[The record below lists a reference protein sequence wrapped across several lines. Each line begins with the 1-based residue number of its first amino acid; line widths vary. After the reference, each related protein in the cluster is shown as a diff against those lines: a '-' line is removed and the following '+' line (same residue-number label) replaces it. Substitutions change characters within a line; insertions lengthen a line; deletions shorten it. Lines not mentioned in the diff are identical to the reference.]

1 MDVYWEQ
8 FKTPFL
14 CVAGYSGVGKTTL
27 LEDLIKR
34 FSAENFSVG
43 YYKHDSHRFV
53 MDKEGKDTHRAREA
67 GAGIITINDPNHFAM
82 VGDNNFKKWTI
93 THALEQ
99 CDCILIEG
107 YKQSPFNK
115 IVFLDAKGDMPIPL
129 ETPGIKGVIHQGVV
143 NDRRIQERMI
153 PLFHRDDL
161 GKIYEFVRTH
171 FISCA
176 SPLYGAVFV
185 GGQSKRMGKPKFSLA
200 YNNGVPETERMIKLL
215 NPFCEKIFLSSR
227 SDLDMGPLANLPD
240 VERVND
246 EHIGLGPVGGLATLM
261 SRHPDKAWMITAC
274 DMPFIQEKNFETILK
289 ERDPLRYGTCYI
301 QEEVRENSSNPNQET
316 LPGVSK
322 PALREG
328 GRRWGI
334 EPMCAIYEPK
344 FILPLY
350 ESMSRNE
357 LSLSRTIRDLP
368 FKQVQIPDQDRT
380 DFMNTNTPEEY
391 EAARLQRE
399 QAVEREQENKVI

>member
-27 LEDLIKR
+27 LEDLIRR
-34 FSAENFSVG
+34 FSAESFSVG
-43 YYKHDSHRFV
+43 YYKHDAHRFV
-53 MDKEGKDTHRAREA
+53 IDKEGKDTHRARSA

-129 ETPGIKGVIHQGVV
+129 ETHGIKAVIHQGTV

-161 GKIYEFVRTH
+161 EKIYEFVRTH

-185 GGQSKRMGKPKFSLA
+185 GGQSKRMGKPKFSLS

-215 NPFCEKIFLSSR
+215 SPFCEKIFLSSR
-227 SDLDMGPLANLPD
+227 SDLDMGELANLPD

-246 EHIGLGPVGGLATLM
+246 DHIGLGPVGGLATLM

-274 DMPFIQEKNFETILK
+274 DMPFIQEKNFEHILN
-289 ERDPLRYGTCYI
+289 ERDPLRYGTCYV
-301 QEEVRENSSNPNQET
+301 QEEVRQKS
-316 LPGVSK
+316 SK
-322 PALREG
+322 PEKETIQDENKQDSKEG
-328 GRRWGI
+328 EGRWGI

-350 ESMSRNE
+350 ESMSRQE
-357 LSLSRTIRDLP
+357 LSLSRTIRELP
-368 FKQVQIPDQDRT
+368 FKQVRIPEEDRT
-380 DFMNTNTPEEY
+380 NFMNTNTPEEY
-391 EAARLQRE
+391 KAARLKRE
-399 QAVEREQENKVI
+399 QEREQEKNAL

>member
-14 CVAGYSGVGKTTL
+14 CIAGYSGVGKTTL

-43 YYKHDSHRFV
+43 YYKHDAHRFV
-53 MDKEGKDTHRAREA
+53 IDKEGKDTHRARNA

-129 ETPGIKGVIHQGVV
+129 DTPGIKAVIHQGVV
-143 NDRRIQERMI
+143 NDRRLQERMI

-161 GKIYEFVRTH
+161 EKIYEFVRTH

-185 GGQSKRMGKPKFSLA
+185 GGQSKRMGKPKFSLS

-215 NPFCEKIFLSSR
+215 SPFCEKIFLSSR

-240 VERVND
+240 VERIND
-246 EHIGLGPVGGLATLM
+246 DHIGLGPVGGLATLM

-274 DMPFIQEKNFETILK
+274 DMPFLEEKNFKTILK
-289 ERDPLRYGTCYI
+289 ERDPLRYGTCYTQEKI
-301 QEEVRENSSNPNQET
+301 QRKNSKPNQDT
-316 LPGVSK
+316 LGDGNKSAPG
-322 PALREG
+322 EG
-328 GRRWGI
+328 EGRWGI

-350 ESMSRNE
+350 ESMSRQE
-357 LSLSRTIRDLP
+357 LSLSRAIRELP
-368 FKQVQIPDQDRT
+368 FKQVKITDQDRVN
-380 DFMNTNTPEEY
+380 FMNTNTPEEY
-391 EAARLQRE
+391 ELARMKRE
-399 QAVEREQENKVI
+399 QNREQEKNTL

>member
-43 YYKHDSHRFV
+43 YYKHDAHRFV
-53 MDKEGKDTHRAREA
+53 IDKEGKDTHRARSA

-129 ETPGIKGVIHQGVV
+129 DTHGIKAVIHQGTV
-143 NDRRIQERMI
+143 NDRRIQEMMI

-161 GKIYEFVRTH
+161 EKIYEFVRTH

-185 GGQSKRMGKPKFSLA
+185 GGQSKRMGKPKFSLS

-215 NPFCEKIFLSSR
+215 SPFCEKIFLSSR
-227 SDLDMGPLANLPD
+227 SDLDMGELANLPD

-246 EHIGLGPVGGLATLM
+246 DHIGLGPVGGLATLM

-274 DMPFIQEKNFETILK
+274 DMPFIQEKDFETILS
-289 ERDPLRYGTCYI
+289 ERDPLRYGTCYV
-301 QEEVRENSSNPNQET
+301 QDEVLRKSSKSGKAT
-316 LPGVSK
+316 SHDGSK
-322 PALREG
+322 PGEG
-328 GRRWGI
+328 RWGF

-350 ESMSRNE
+350 ESMSRQE
-357 LSLSRTIRDLP
+357 LSLSRTIRELP
-368 FKQVQIPDQDRT
+368 FKQVKILEQDRT
-380 DFMNTNTPEEY
+380 NFMNTNTPEEY

-399 QAVEREQENKVI
+399 QKREQEKNAL

>member
-14 CVAGYSGVGKTTL
+14 CIAGYSGVGKTTL
-27 LEDLIKR
+27 LEDLIRR

-43 YYKHDSHRFV
+43 YYKHDAHRFV
-53 MDKEGKDTHRAREA
+53 IDKEGKDTHRARSA

-82 VGDNNFKKWTI
+82 VGNNNFKKWTI

-115 IVFLDAKGDMPIPL
+115 IVFLDAKGNMPVSL
-129 ETPGIKGVIHQGVV
+129 ETHGIKAVIHQGTV
-143 NDRRIQERMI
+143 NDRRIQEKMI

-161 GKIYEFVRTH
+161 QKIYEFVRTH

-185 GGQSKRMGKPKFSLA
+185 GGQSKRMGKPKFSLS

-215 NPFCEKIFLSSR
+215 SPFCEKIFLSSR

-246 EHIGLGPVGGLATLM
+246 DHIGLGPVGGLATLM

-274 DMPFIQEKNFETILK
+274 DMPFIQEKNFEHILN
-289 ERDPLRYGTCYI
+289 ERDPLRYGTCYV
-301 QEEVRENSSNPNQET
+301 QDEVPRKS
-316 LPGVSK
+316 SK
-322 PALREG
+322 PGKEIIQDGNKPAPNPRE
-328 GRRWGI
+328 RRWGI

-350 ESMSRNE
+350 ESMSRQE
-357 LSLSRTIRDLP
+357 LSLSRTIRELP
-368 FKQVQIPDQDRT
+368 FKQVKIPEQDRT
-380 DFMNTNTPEEY
+380 NFMNTNTPEEY
-391 EAARLQRE
+391 EAARLKRVQ
-399 QAVEREQENKVI
+399 EREQEKNTS

>member
-43 YYKHDSHRFV
+43 YYKHDAHRFV
-53 MDKEGKDTHRAREA
+53 IDKEGKDTHRARSA

-129 ETPGIKGVIHQGVV
+129 DTHGIKAVIHQGTV
-143 NDRRIQERMI
+143 NDRRIQEMMI

-161 GKIYEFVRTH
+161 EKIYEFVRTH

-185 GGQSKRMGKPKFSLA
+185 GGQSKRMGKPKFSLS

-215 NPFCEKIFLSSR
+215 SPFCEKIFLSSR
-227 SDLDMGPLANLPD
+227 SDQDMGELANLPD

-246 EHIGLGPVGGLATLM
+246 DHIGLGPVGGLATLM

-274 DMPFIQEKNFETILK
+274 DMPFIQEKDFETILS
-289 ERDPLRYGTCYI
+289 ERDPLRYGTCYV
-301 QEEVRENSSNPNQET
+301 QDEVLRKSSKSGKAT
-316 LPGVSK
+316 SHDGSK
-322 PALREG
+322 PGEG
-328 GRRWGI
+328 RWGF

-350 ESMSRNE
+350 ESMSRQE
-357 LSLSRTIRDLP
+357 LSLSRTIRELP
-368 FKQVQIPDQDRT
+368 FKQVKILEQDRT
-380 DFMNTNTPEEY
+380 NFMNTNTPEEY

-399 QAVEREQENKVI
+399 QKREQEKNAL

>member
-34 FSAENFSVG
+34 FNAENFSVG
-43 YYKHDSHRFV
+43 YYKHDAHKFFI
-53 MDKEGKDTHRAREA
+53 DKEGKDTHRARSA

-129 ETPGIKGVIHQGVV
+129 ETQGVKVVIHQGVV
-143 NDRRIQERMI
+143 NDRRIQEKMI

-161 GKIYEFVRTH
+161 EKIYEFVRTH

-185 GGQSKRMGKPKFSLA
+185 GGQSKRMGKPKFSLS
-200 YNNGVPETERMIKLL
+200 YNNGLSEAERMIKLL
-215 NPFCEKIFLSSR
+215 SPFCERIFLSSR

-246 EHIGLGPVGGLATLM
+246 DHIGLGPVGGLATLM

-274 DMPFIQEKNFETILK
+274 DMPFINEKNFETILN
-289 ERDPLRYGTCYI
+289 ERDPLRYGTCYT
-301 QEEVRENSSNPNQET
+301 QGKVRPKGSNESKEVPSHVNMGSSDSLASGT
-316 LPGVSK
+316 L
-322 PALREG
+322 
-328 GRRWGI
+328 GI

-350 ESMSRNE
+350 ESMSRQE
-357 LSLSRTIRDLP
+357 LSLTRTIRELP
-368 FKQVQIPDQDRT
+368 FKHVKIPDQDRT
-380 DFMNTNTPEEY
+380 NFINTNTPEEY
-391 EAARLQRE
+391 EAARLKRE
-399 QAVEREQENKVI
+399 QEREQEKKVL

>member
-14 CVAGYSGVGKTTL
+14 CIAGHSGVGKTTL

-34 FSAENFSVG
+34 FSAEDFSVG
-43 YYKHDSHRFV
+43 YYKHDAHRFLI
-53 MDKEGKDTHRAREA
+53 DKEGKDTHRARSA

-115 IVFLDAKGDMPIPL
+115 IVFLDAKGDLPVHL
-129 ETPGIKGVIHQGVV
+129 ETHGIKAVIHQGTV
-143 NDRRIQERMI
+143 NDRRIQEEMI

-161 GKIYEFVRTH
+161 EKIYAFVRTH

-185 GGQSKRMGKPKFSLA
+185 GGQSKRMGKPKFSLS

-215 NPFCEKIFLSSR
+215 RPFCEKIFLSSR
-227 SDLDMGPLANLPD
+227 SDQDMGELVDLPD
-240 VERVND
+240 VERIND
-246 EHIGLGPVGGLATLM
+246 DHIGLGPVGGLATLM

-274 DMPFIQEKNFETILK
+274 DMPFLQEKNFELILN

-301 QEEVRENSSNPNQET
+301 QERVRKKSSEINEEARAT
-316 LPGVSK
+316 LGF
-322 PALREG
+322 
-328 GRRWGI
+328 

-350 ESMSRNE
+350 ESMSRQE
-357 LSLSRTIRDLP
+357 LSLTRTIRELP
-368 FKQVQIPDQDRT
+368 FKLVNVPEKNRKN
-380 DFMNTNTPEEY
+380 FMNTNTPEEY
-391 EAARLQRE
+391 ETARLKRQQE
-399 QAVEREQENKVI
+399 QELKQENKTL

>member
-14 CVAGYSGVGKTTL
+14 CIAGHSGVGKTTL
-27 LEDLIKR
+27 LEDLIQR

-43 YYKHDSHRFV
+43 YYKHDAHRF
-53 MDKEGKDTHRAREA
+53 MIDKEGKDTHRARSA

-115 IVFLDAKGDMPIPL
+115 IVFLDAKGDLPIPL
-129 ETPGIKGVIHQGVV
+129 ETHGIKAVIHQGTV
-143 NDRRIQERMI
+143 NDRRIQEKMI

-161 GKIYEFVRTH
+161 EQIYEFVRTH
-171 FISCA
+171 FVSCA

-185 GGQSKRMGKPKFSLA
+185 GGQSKRMGKAKFSLT
-200 YNNGVPETERMIKLL
+200 YNNGVPEAERMVKLL
-215 NPFCEKIFLSSR
+215 GPFCEKIFLSSR
-227 SDLDMGPLANLPD
+227 SDQDMGELAKLPD

-246 EHIGLGPVGGLATLM
+246 DHIGLGPVGGLATLM

-274 DMPFIQEKNFETILK
+274 DMPFIQEKNFEHILK
-289 ERDPLRYGTCYI
+289 ERDPLRYGTCYL
-301 QEEVRENSSNPNQET
+301 QEGQR
-316 LPGVSK
+316 GF
-322 PALREG
+322 
-328 GRRWGI
+328 

-350 ESMSRNE
+350 ESMSRQE
-357 LSLSRTIRDLP
+357 LSLTRTIRDLP
-368 FKQVQIPDQDRT
+368 FKQVKIPDEDRT
-380 DFMNTNTPEEY
+380 NFMNTNTPEEY
-391 EAARLQRE
+391 EAARVKRE
-399 QAVEREQENKVI
+399 QEREQENNAL